1 MNRLLL
7 RVLAAVILIGALC
20 ILFIPGLEALTGSS
34 AAAAAALAFPYAPR
48 RPAKM
53 PRSHPRVAHFMPY
66 LRGDSMRA
74 IWLAVRHGYRFIDQ
88 NVQKDAEGQRWV
100 LHWGRFRKQWKW
112 QWTGEYVG
120 TGRLRREKRVRVRYH
135 QQFLR
140 QLSTVQVSRLR
151 SRRIGGSRPRLLR
164 DHMAE
169 CARRRIVLCAE
180 FKYTPTREEWAEIAA
195 DAIATGVTMVV
206 MRLSN
211 VSGGIVG
218 AFHCLSWAAEVGFCG
233 ALLPRGRKPADW
245 ETEWV
250 PLGIQKWGRWRRTGQ

>member
-1 MNRLLL
+1 MKRTLIRFLSLAILLC
-7 RVLAAVILIGALC
+7 VLALLC
-20 ILFIPGLEALTGSS
+20 LSARQEITGS
-34 AAAAAALAFPYAPR
+34 AAALAAVAAVPLRPR
-48 RPAKM
+48 RPKKM

-88 NVQKDAEGQRWV
+88 NVQKDAEGERWV
-100 LHWGRFRKQWKW
+100 IHWGRFRKQWTW

-135 QQFLR
+135 HNFLR
-140 QLSTVQVSRLR
+140 QLSTEQVSRLR
-151 SRRIGGSRPRLLR
+151 SRRIGGTRPRKLR

-169 CARRRIVLCAE
+169 CARRRIILCSE
-180 FKYTPTREEWAEIAA
+180 FKYTPNREEWAEIAR
-195 DAIATGVTMVV
+195 DAAQTGVTMIV

-218 AFHCLSWAAEVGFCG
+218 AFHCLSWAVEVGFAA
-233 ALLPRGRKPADW
+233 ALLPRGRKPVDW
-245 ETEWV
+245 ETKWV
-250 PLGIQKWGRWRRTGQ
+250 PLGIQKWGYWRRTGQ